1 MINTGFQKSL
11 TGLQSKM
18 LNFAYTLTS
27 NRDDAQDLTQDTTLK
42 ALTNEK
48 KYATNINF
56 KGWVFTIMRNIF
68 INGYRRKAR
77 SGVISETAD
86 APARI
91 DLAQDT
97 SAESPEDVYGAKEI
111 TQAINTFPE
120 EYRRPLCDAYCRIQV
135 LRDSRED
142 RLALRH
148 SQVAHIRDTQAFAE
162 ATLRLQINSPPSAA
176 ACIGVSP

>member
-18 LNFAYTLTS
+18 LSFAYTLTS

-91 DLAQDT
+91 DLAQDS
-97 SAESPEDVYGAKEI
+97 SAESPEDVYGAKKS
-111 TQAINTFPE
+111 
-120 EYRRPLCDAYCRIQV
+120 RRPSTPFPKNTGAP
-135 LRDSRED
+135 LRCI
-142 RLALRH
+142 LP
-148 SQVAHIRDTQAFAE
+148 DTS
-162 ATLRLQINSPPSAA
+162 TPR
-176 ACIGVSP
+176 